1 MMGSDTKTEKLDV
14 ELKLLVNLALDDRVS
29 WAKIKGLLDDM
40 TSTYETAKTLNTVL
54 LEELQ
59 SLHSKTIG
67 NQSHV
72 SFNRSL
78 LVTYLN
84 VLSFYLLINC

>member
-1 MMGSDTKTEKLDV
+1 MTSIDKKIEKLEL
-14 ELKLLVNLALDDRVS
+14 ELKLRVNLALEERVS

-40 TSTYETAKTLNTVL
+40 TSTYETAKKLNAVL

-67 NQSHV
+67 NQSPEKILKQV
-72 SFNRSL
+72 EYESTRR
-78 LVTYLN
+78 VKRC
-84 VLSFYLLINC
+84 VG